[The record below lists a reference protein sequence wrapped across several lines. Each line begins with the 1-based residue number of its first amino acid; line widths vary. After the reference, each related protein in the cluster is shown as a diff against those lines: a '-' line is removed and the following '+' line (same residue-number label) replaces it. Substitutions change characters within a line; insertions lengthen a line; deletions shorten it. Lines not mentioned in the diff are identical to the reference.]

1 MPTKEYMLSDKE
13 PLIEMRD
20 GIPKISFYLSDY
32 DDQFDVI
39 QQFVNDF
46 GASKYETGIF
56 VEGPL
61 SKALDFTID
70 GDHLGFPRKDEDG
83 FVRVSESERP
93 KYEAIKA
100 ALHECLGKLE
110 RVRFVDGG

>member
-1 MPTKEYMLSDKE
+1 MPNKEYMLSDKA
-13 PLIEMRD
+13 PLIEMR
-20 GIPKISFYLSDY
+20 GGVPKISFYLSDF
-32 DDQFDVI
+32 DDQLEVL

-46 GASKYETGIF
+46 GSSNYETGIC

-61 SKALDFTID
+61 SEALDFTID
-70 GDHLGFPRKDEDG
+70 FDHIGFPRKDEDG
-83 FVRVSESERP
+83 FVRISKSEQP
-93 KYEAIKA
+93 KYDAIKA